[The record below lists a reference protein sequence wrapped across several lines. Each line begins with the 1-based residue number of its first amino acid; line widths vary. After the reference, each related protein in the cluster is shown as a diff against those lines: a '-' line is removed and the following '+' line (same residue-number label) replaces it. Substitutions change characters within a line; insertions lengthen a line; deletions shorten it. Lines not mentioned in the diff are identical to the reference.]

1 MALCHGGCII
11 GFLNHSTN
19 NIILDAVLTDVGRE
33 FLARNDG
40 SFSIYKFAAADDE
53 IDYTIITQFGRT
65 VGKEKITKNTPVSEA
80 LTNANLDLKYK
91 LVSISNPN
99 LVRMPA
105 ISLTSPSSSTIAMTK
120 GQGTTAIQTITIEQ
134 DIANENSIDVELVDN
149 LFVVTAQ
156 TDFVRISQ
164 GTSNRTTSITP
175 THVDSDRVAT
185 YLIPRDSTL
194 TQKNGAKLTLNILT
208 RPISDQQFT
217 TFGNYNNKSQIT
229 TFIGVQ
235 GISSGQRT
243 TIQVNISK

>member
-1 MALCHGGCII
+1 M
-11 GFLNHSTN
+11 GFLDHATN

-53 IDYTIITQFGRT
+53 VDYTIIPQFGRT

-99 LVRMPA
+99 LVRIPA
-105 ISLTSPSSSTIAMTK
+105 ISLSSPSSTTIAMTK
-120 GQGTTAIQTITIEQ
+120 GQGSSAIKTVTIEQ
-134 DIANENSIDVELVDN
+134 DVTNENTIDVELVDN
-149 LFVVTAQ
+149 LFIVTAQ

-164 GTSNRTTSITP
+164 GTSNKTTSITP
-175 THVDSDRVAT
+175 THTDSDRVAT
-185 YLIPRDSTL
+185 YLIPRDATL
-194 TQKNGAKLTLNILT
+194 TQKNGATLTINLLT

-217 TFGNYNNKSQIT
+217 TFGNYSNKSQIT
-229 TFIGVQ
+229 TYIAIQ
-235 GISSGQRT
+235 GISSGQRLT
-243 TIQVNISK
+243 LQVNISK